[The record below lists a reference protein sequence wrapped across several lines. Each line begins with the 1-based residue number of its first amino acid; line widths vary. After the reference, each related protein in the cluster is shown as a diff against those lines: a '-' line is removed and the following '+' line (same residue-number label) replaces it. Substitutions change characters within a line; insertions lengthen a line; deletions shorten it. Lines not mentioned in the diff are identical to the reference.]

1 MKLRPKMGK
10 ILLKSVLLENER
22 TDVLIKENVFFK
34 IAKDIAPADYEG
46 AEVVDCSNFA
56 IFPAFYNSHSH
67 AAMTLLRGYAD
78 DIPLKPWL
86 EDHVWPFEAVLGP
99 DEVEIG
105 SRLAALEMIKSGTVF
120 VADMYWNR
128 ERTIKVIN
136 EMGMRA
142 AIGVTMAENLITPE
156 NREANFKF
164 IHDRVGVNDR
174 IQLVMMPHSI
184 YLVGEDLLKRCAQF
198 AKDEGVRLH
207 THLAETKMEVANCIQ
222 EHKCTPVEWVEKCGL
237 LNSSF
242 SAAHCVY
249 LSESDMKRMAGAGA
263 TAVLN
268 PCSNLKLNS
277 GIPNIPAML
286 KAKMKIA
293 LGTDGASS
301 NNNLDMREEMKF
313 AALLAKGVGLAET
326 LPAKDVLYMAT
337 RAGAQAFGINAGEIR
352 EGLLADCLLVRLD
365 DPSMTPLFNVVS
377 NWVYSANSSVIDSV
391 ICNGKFLMRNRH
403 VDGEEEIVAEAE
415 KCAKATAAKV

>member
-1 MKLRPKMGK
+1 MAK

-22 TDVLIKENVFFK
+22 KDILIKDNVFFK
-34 IAKDIAPADYEG
+34 IAKSVSPADSDG
-46 AEVVDCSNFA
+46 AEVVDCANFA
-56 IFPAFYNSHSH
+56 IFPAFYNAHSHS
-67 AAMTLLRGYAD
+67 AMTLLRGYAD

-86 EDHVWPFEAVLGP
+86 EDHIWPFEAVMGP
-99 DEVEIG
+99 NEVEIG

-120 VADMYWNR
+120 FADMYWNR
-128 ERTIKVIN
+128 ERTIKVVD

-142 AIGVTMAENLITPE
+142 AIGTTMAENLVTPE
-156 NREANFKF
+156 KLEANFKF
-164 IHDRVGVNDR
+164 IHDRIGVNDR

-184 YLVGEDLLKRCAQF
+184 YLVGEALLKRCAQF

-207 THLAETKMEVANCIQ
+207 MHLAETKMEVANCIQ

-242 SAAHCVY
+242 SAAHCVH
-249 LSESDMKRMAGAGA
+249 LSENDMKMMACAGA

-277 GIPNIPAML
+277 GIPNIPLML
-286 KAKMKIA
+286 KTKMKIA

-301 NNNLDMREEMKF
+301 NNNLDMREEMKL

-337 RAGAQAFGINAGEIR
+337 RAGAQAFGINAGEIK
-352 EGLLADCLLVRLD
+352 EGFLADALLVRLD
-365 DPSMTPLFNVVS
+365 NPCMIPLFNVVS
-377 NWVYSANSSVIDSV
+377 NWVYAANSSVIDSV

-403 VDGEEEIVAEAE
+403 VDGEDEIIAEAE